1 MNPIWSGLLGCAISS
16 TLARL
21 QVEGRWSAWYRRR
34 RGCGFV
40 WATTVQ
46 DENMPLM
53 PRVVDKK
60 GRAGPEPEEPEK
72 VSSPCIRKRMLKTII
87 DKEETRWVCIA
98 YKLFVRS
105 FVLRHR
111 GVVLA
116 G

>member
-1 MNPIWSGLLGCAISS
+1 MLGCAISS

-21 QVEGRWSAWYRRR
+21 RVEGRWSAWYRRR

-40 WATTVQ
+40 WATTVR

-53 PRVVDKK
+53 PRVMDKK

-87 DKEETRWVCIA
+87 DKVA
-98 YKLFVRS
+98 YKLVFRS